1 MSTRGRAKNYC
12 KRNPMPTHVYTI
24 ASGKGGTGKTTTT
37 LNLGT
42 SLALLGKK
50 TVVLDADIGMANLG
64 LLMGL
69 KKCKITLH
77 VVMSGSANIKE
88 AIYDGPGG
96 LKVVPSGLS
105 LKGFQNSN
113 PEVLKDVM
121 STIVEGMDYLLID
134 APAGI
139 SRDGVIPLAVA
150 DRVILVVNPEL
161 ASMADALKT
170 KALTEMMGSS
180 IEGAILNRATF
191 ERTEISLNK
200 VSELLGVRI
209 LEIIPEDP
217 NVRLSAAFNTPL
229 VIKTPNSP
237 ASIAYK
243 RLAAKISGEKFIETA
258 IEENKDSFVD
268 RLAKSIFGG

>member
-1 MSTRGRAKNYC
+1 MTA
-12 KRNPMPTHVYTI
+12 HVFTI

-42 SLALLGKK
+42 ALALMGKK

-64 LLMGL
+64 LLIGL
-69 KKCKITLH
+69 ERCKITLH
-77 VVMSGSANIKE
+77 EVMSGSATIKE

-105 LKGFQNSN
+105 LKGFQKSN
-113 PEVLKDVM
+113 PDILKDVM
-121 STIVEGMDYLLID
+121 STLVEGMDFMLID

-150 DRVILVVNPEL
+150 DQVILVVNPEL

-170 KALTEMMGSS
+170 KALTEMLGRTV
-180 IEGAILNRATF
+180 EGAILNRATL
-191 ERTEISLNK
+191 EKTEINRNK
-200 VSELLGVRI
+200 VSELLGVKI
-209 LEIIPEDP
+209 LEMIPEDP
-217 NVRLSAAFNTPL
+217 NVRLSAAF
-229 VIKTPNSP
+229 KTPIVVKSPDSP

-243 RLAAKISGEKFIETA
+243 RLAAQLAGEKFVETSVQK
-258 IEENKDSFVD
+258 NKDGFVD
-268 RLAKSIFGG
+268 RLVKSIFGGK